1 MNKKDFK
8 STASAIITR
17 KPTTL
22 EEALKGAKSDS
33 PAKATTARTSQKNR
47 QPVKTESPATQ
58 KEAKSKRA
66 TRREK
71 AGKTVRKEV
80 TITALL
86 ETKLKTAR
94 IALNLYENDIFN
106 EALTEYLQRRDK
118 EIKTNLKEKLGL

>member
-22 EEALKGAKSDS
+22 EEALKGGKSES
-33 PAKATTARTSQKNR
+33 PAKTTVARTPQKDR
-47 QPVKTESPATQ
+47 QPVKTESRTTE
-58 KEAKSKRA
+58 KEAKSKKAARF
-66 TRREK
+66 EK
-71 AGKTVRKEV
+71 AGKPVRKEV

-106 EALTEYLQRRDK
+106 EALTEYLERREK